1 MYGYLLEISVFK
13 GVFSAMREM
22 IEHHASSRKILQ
34 DLLKD
39 QYIPFEQI
47 IRFLRN
53 VLTHTS
59 TSRIAIQEE
68 DFKKQKGFLLSKHIK
83 NLHLNFIYSSYIP
96 QWKGNRDYVCQ
107 IQLEISAIQPHVS
120 LFDLISLHQMYLLTE
135 LCYNVSLLMTQRIK
149 KVPSPRKQKSPLPP
163 ITKKWK

>member
-1 MYGYLLEISVFK
+1 
-13 GVFSAMREM
+13 MREM
-22 IEHHASSRKILQ
+22 IEHHASSRNILQ

-68 DFKKQKGFLLSKHIK
+68 DFQKQKEFLLSKHIK

-96 QWKGNRDYVCQ
+96 QRKGNKDYACQ

-149 KVPSPRKQKSPLPP
+149 KVPSSKKQKSPLPP
-163 ITKKWK
+163 TTKKCK

>member
-1 MYGYLLEISVFK
+1 
-13 GVFSAMREM
+13 MREM

-34 DLLKD
+34 EILKD

-59 TSRIAIQEE
+59 TSHITIQEE
-68 DFKKQKGFLLSKHIK
+68 DFKKQKEFLLSKKIK
-83 NLHLNFIYSSYIP
+83 NLNLNFVYSSYIT
-96 QWKGNRDYVCQ
+96 QWKGNKEYSCQ
-107 IQLEISAIQPHVS
+107 IELEISAIQPNVS

-135 LCYNVSLLMTQRIK
+135 LCYNVSLLINQRIK
-149 KVPSPRKQKSPLPP
+149 KLSHSPKPKSPLNNT
-163 ITKKWK
+163 TKKWK